1 MNQAVASYCRLVD
14 EVARRV
20 EKTRR
25 AQQVRAEYDDLFQ
38 EGQIAVWQALERGVK
53 PSPLIV
59 RQRMLGWIRLQACQ
73 MGLPCP
79 RKKGAVETVPYEQ
92 LLPIEDFRAT
102 DVDPA
107 WPGEA

>member
-14 EVARRV
+14 EVARGV
-20 EKTRR
+20 EKSR
-25 AQQVRAEYDDLFQ
+25 AARQVRAEYDDLFQ
-38 EGQIAVWQALERGVK
+38 EGLIAVWQALERGVK
-53 PSPLIV
+53 PNSNVV
-59 RQRMLGWIRLQACQ
+59 RRRMLGWIRLQACQ

-79 RKKGAVETVPYEQ
+79 RKKGAVETVPYET

-102 DVDPA
+102 DTA